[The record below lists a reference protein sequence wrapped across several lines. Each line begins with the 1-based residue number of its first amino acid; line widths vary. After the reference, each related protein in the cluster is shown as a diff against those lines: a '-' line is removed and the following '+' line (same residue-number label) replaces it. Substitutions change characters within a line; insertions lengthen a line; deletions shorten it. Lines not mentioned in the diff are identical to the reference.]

1 MLLVLFPLA
10 FLPLVVRAVSN
21 ADLIDHLGG
30 TVTGQ
35 SLTTVAYTLTV
46 VANDETALVS
56 CSWDGK
62 VSEAGW
68 IAVGRGTVM
77 TAA

>member
-1 MLLVLFPLA
+1 MLLLLVSLA
-10 FLPLVVRAVSN
+10 FLPLVARAVSN

-46 VANDETALVS
+46 IAKDETALVS

-68 IAVGRGTVM
+68 IAVGRGTAM
-77 TAA
+77 TDA